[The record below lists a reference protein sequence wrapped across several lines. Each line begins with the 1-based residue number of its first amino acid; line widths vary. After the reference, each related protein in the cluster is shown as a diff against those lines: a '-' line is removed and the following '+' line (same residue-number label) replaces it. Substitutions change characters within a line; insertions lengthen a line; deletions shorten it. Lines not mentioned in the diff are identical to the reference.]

1 MLSLFPQRPAAGAWH
16 RPESRGAANFAAA
29 EVLARPLA
37 LARGTAREE
46 LRALGRESDPA
57 LFFEGL
63 LGCAARRQAAGDLAL
78 AVELYATVARH
89 AAAGAGPVQALGI
102 RAQAS
107 LDAILGR
114 GASGPRAEF
123 LLRHFAE
130 QASDPA
136 AIFAMGAAG
145 AVFRLTRVA
154 ALGRLAV
161 SPGANL
167 FTRGFGARATA
178 SLAGFALEAPAFT
191 LAGRAANAA
200 LGRPQ
205 DWGGEALARE
215 FASSYLVLGGLK
227 LAGWGSGAAY
237 RGLAGPAGAARPL
250 RALFQQGGMLSGI
263 VLGHSLE
270 ERLGLRSPV
279 DGATTLVDSLAMLL
293 QFNVAGNLTRQAF
306 GPRFATWE
314 RGLDLRAE
322 TLARALPPRFSGP
335 GFGAP
340 ELAWAGS
347 APDALSRGP
356 RPEILSPHLA
366 AMEMHGESGGSGP
379 PSVRLPRMGIRRPLD
394 NPSAERLNRR
404 EAERQ
409 LRALVPRGF
418 VEAADLERPGFV
430 SRLLTCFGVTD
441 HAFDQGAFRRGFEI
455 ARAHPERV
463 ARLAFDVDE
472 VYLHWAFSP
481 ADLFRGTLERGVE
494 AMYRH
499 TEPSLLEYPS
509 FETSAGV
516 KLNFFERLWFNGIQ
530 RLFPGRL
537 RQHIQ
542 FHPGVRAFQLGL
554 RLGQDK
560 NLIMATTGPAGR
572 ILRLANEDPAMK
584 MIYFGKGP
592 AEPVTIAEVRE
603 GLNIYTREDLVL
615 AMREAAGGE
624 IRYPEN
630 PQVESYLAKIR
641 EFPGNGVKLK
651 HPAIALLRGKRP
663 FDTLVDDSAST
674 FAMLGGMDGFAVL
687 QPPSARPSRTLN
699 FTFLSPDLYLDRMA
713 NGYVHELGEVLAAA
727 TRPASRR
734 LDSGVTAPENY
745 PLQRFAIEI
754 PWDKFGAEFV
764 APNREL
770 RVLGRRLAR
779 ALPAAD
785 PAAGERTPL
794 SLSEAQL
801 HRLAE
806 RLHREF
812 ELILDERPGTVSV
825 EAAHTAMLR
834 DLAQSSPE
842 DFQAMLDRYFTA
854 REQSLLPQAA
864 RPLAERQS
872 PYFARLTAVLAAKKA
887 VCQLL
892 GLDPAQHSRE
902 VLVRHGRAVL
912 SGEAARRHGAN
923 HMMTGYADGG
933 EVGVGVA
940 FSEPGVWSSGLA
952 SFGLGLAGDR
962 SRATP
967 PAQLALAHAAHKAT
981 LATHDIQ
988 RFNHHRLEEIRRG
1001 PGGEYLLTGR
1011 TLQAAR
1017 ELRGDAGSLEPLAVH
1032 ALDFRIGD
1040 ATVALVAV
1048 PSLDRRR
1055 ESRERLVPFG
1065 VGESPATRPA
1075 EPEAVYLSGADGRFS
1090 LPRDRM
1096 SVAILGDVSGTRAVE
1111 LARQGHFPLSIER
1124 NPEILE
1130 MMERLFETE
1139 DAESTRNDARSRPLS
1154 GEFVLGDWY
1163 ETSVRADRVEAY
1175 FPLHI
1180 GDLPRPEDPARPAA
1194 VAEFLDRALLS
1205 KIVPG
1210 GGAYVVSEYA
1220 PFIQDLENLVRTRPD
1235 LELVSAEYHHRDVPI
1250 VAGYSVSS
1258 PFRDNSWLVFRR
1270 KPGNF

>member
-1 MLSLFPQRPAAGAWH
+1 MLSLFPQRPVAGAWH
-16 RPESRGAANFAAA
+16 RPESRGTANFAAA

-37 LARGTAREE
+37 LARGAVREE
-46 LRALGRESDPA
+46 LRALEREGDPS
-57 LFFEGL
+57 LFLEGL
-63 LGCAARRQAAGDLAL
+63 LACAARREAAGDLEL
-78 AVELYATVARH
+78 AAEIYASV
-89 AAAGAGPVQALGI
+89 AGAIPGPYQA
-102 RAQAS
+102 RAQRA
-107 LDAILGR
+107 LDAVVGR
-114 GASGPRAEF
+114 GAAGPRAEF
-123 LLRHFAE
+123 LLRRFAE

-136 AIFAMGAAG
+136 ALCAMGAAG

-154 ALGRLAV
+154 TLGRLAV

-200 LGRPQ
+200 LGRTQ
-205 DWGGEALARE
+205 EWSGAAWARD

-237 RGLAGPAGAARPL
+237 RGLAGPAGAVREGPL
-250 RALFQQGGMLSGI
+250 RTLFQQTGMFGGI

-270 ERLGLRSPV
+270 GRLGLRPHV
-279 DGATTLVDSLAMLL
+279 DGATTFVDSLAMLL

-306 GPRFATWE
+306 GPRFAAWE

-322 TLARALPPRFSGP
+322 RLATALPRRLTGP

-340 ELAWAGS
+340 QLAWAGAAPQSTSRRPS
-347 APDALSRGP
+347 A
-356 RPEILSPHLA
+356 EIVPPHAA
-366 AMEMHGESGGSGP
+366 AMTMHGEGLGGSGAP
-379 PSVRLPRMGIRRPLD
+379 PPVRLPRMGIRRPLD
-394 NPSAERLNRR
+394 NPSAERLNRQ

-418 VEAADLERPGFV
+418 VEAADLQSPRFV

-441 HAFDQGAFRRGFEI
+441 HPFDQGAFRQGFEI

-481 ADLFRGTLERGVE
+481 ADLFRGTMERGAE
-494 AMYRH
+494 AVYRH
-499 TEPSLLEYPS
+499 TEPGLLDYPA
-509 FETSAGV
+509 FQTAPGV
-516 KLNFFERLWFNGIQ
+516 KLNVFERLWFNGIQ

-537 RQHIQ
+537 RQRVQ

-615 AMREAAGGE
+615 AMREAADGE

-630 PQVESYLAKIR
+630 PLVESYLAKIR
-641 EFPGNGVKLK
+641 EFPANGVKLK

-674 FAMLGGMDGFAVL
+674 FAMLGGTEGFAVL

-699 FTFLSPDLYLDRMA
+699 FTFLSPDHYLDRMA
-713 NGYVHELGEVLAAA
+713 NGYVHELGEILAGAE
-727 TRPASRR
+727 RPVSRR
-734 LDSGVTAPENY
+734 LDSGITAPEDY
-745 PLQRFAIEI
+745 PFQRFAIEI

-770 RVLGRRLAR
+770 RHLGRRLAR
-779 ALPAAD
+779 ALPAAS
-785 PAAGERTPL
+785 PAAGARAPL
-794 SLSEAQL
+794 SLSEVQL
-801 HRLAE
+801 QRLTA
-806 RLHREF
+806 RLHREL
-812 ELILDERPGTVSV
+812 ELLLDERPGTVSV
-825 EAAHTAMLR
+825 EASHTAMLR

-842 DFQAMLDRYFTA
+842 DFQAMLDRYFTS
-854 REQSLLPQAA
+854 RELSFLPQAS
-864 RPLAERQS
+864 RPLAEREGFYYS
-872 PYFARLTAVLAAKKA
+872 RLAAVMAAKRA

-902 VLVRHGRAVL
+902 VLIRQGRAVL
-912 SGEAARRHGAN
+912 SGEAARRKGAGN
-923 HMMTGYADGG
+923 MMTAYADDG
-933 EVGVGVA
+933 ELGVGIA
-940 FSEPGVWSSGLA
+940 LAEPDIWSSGLV
-952 SFGLGLAGDR
+952 SFGLGLTDGRVRYTQPHRHAM
-962 SRATP
+962 
-967 PAQLALAHAAHKAT
+967 AQAAHRAT

-988 RFNHHRLEEIRRG
+988 QFNHHRAAEVGRG
-1001 PGGEYLLTGR
+1001 PDGGYVLTGR

-1017 ELRGDAGSLEPLAVH
+1017 ELRGDAGSREPLAVR
-1032 ALDFRIGD
+1032 ALDFRLGD

-1048 PSLDRRR
+1048 PSLDRARARR
-1055 ESRERLVPFG
+1055 MSLAPFG
-1065 VGESPATRPA
+1065 VGEESASPQAA
-1075 EPEAVYLSGADGRFS
+1075 SPEAVYLEADGRLE
-1090 LPRDRM
+1090 LPRRNM
-1096 SVAILGDVSGTRAVE
+1096 SVAILGDVSGTRAVA
-1111 LARQGHFPLSIER
+1111 LARQGHFPISIER
-1124 NPEILE
+1124 HPEMLE
-1130 MMERLFETE
+1130 LMERLFETE
-1139 DAESTRNDARSRPLS
+1139 EDAASGNGAGSRPWS
-1154 GEFVLGDWY
+1154 GEFLPGDWY
-1163 ETSVRADRVEAY
+1163 ETSTKADRVEAY
-1175 FPLHI
+1175 FPLHV
-1180 GDLPRPEDPARPAA
+1180 GDIPRPENPERPAA
-1194 VAEFLDRALLS
+1194 VAEFLDKALLS

-1210 GGAYVVSEYA
+1210 GGGYVVSEYA
-1220 PFIQDLENLVRTRPD
+1220 PLIQDLADLIGRRSD
-1235 LELVSAEYHHRDVPI
+1235 LELVSAEYHRRDIPI
-1250 VAGYSVSS
+1250 VAGYAVAS
-1258 PFRDNSWLVFRR
+1258 PFRDNSWVVFRR
-1270 KPGNF
+1270 RH

>member
-1 MLSLFPQRPAAGAWH
+1 MQHRPVAGARH
-16 RPESRGAANFAAA
+16 RPESRGAADFAAA

-37 LARGTAREE
+37 LARGAAREE
-46 LRALGRESDPA
+46 LRALARETDPD
-57 LFFEGL
+57 LFLQGL
-63 LGCAARRQAAGDLAL
+63 LACAARREAAGDLELAAEL
-78 AVELYATVARH
+78 YSAVEQHA
-89 AAAGAGPVQALGI
+89 AAAGALREGPLRN
-102 RAQAS
+102 RAQGA
-107 LDAILGR
+107 LDAIVGR
-114 GASGPRAEF
+114 GAAGPRAEF
-123 LLRHFAE
+123 LLRRFAE

-136 AIFAMGAAG
+136 ALFAMGAAG

-154 ALGRLAV
+154 TLGRLAV

-200 LGRPQ
+200 LGREQ
-205 DWGGEALARE
+205 DWSGGVLARD

-227 LAGWGSGAAY
+227 LAGWLSGSLY
-237 RGLAGPAGAARPL
+237 RGLAGPAGAVRERPL
-250 RALFQQGGMLSGI
+250 QILFQQGGMLGGI

-270 ERLGLRSPV
+270 ERFGLRFPV
-279 DGATTLVDSLAMLL
+279 EGATTLVDSLAMLL

-306 GPRFATWE
+306 GPRFAAWE

-322 TLARALPPRFSGP
+322 TVASLLPPRLSGP

-340 ELAWAGS
+340 EFAWAGPT
-347 APDALSRGP
+347 PDSTSR
-356 RPEILSPHLA
+356 RPAAGIVPPHAA
-366 AMEMHGESGGSGP
+366 AMVMHGEGLGGGEASP
-379 PSVRLPRMGIRRPLD
+379 VRLPRMGIRRPLD
-394 NPSAERLNRR
+394 NPSTERLNRQ

-418 VEAADLERPGFV
+418 VEAADLQSPHFV

-441 HAFDQGAFRRGFEI
+441 HPFDQGAFRRGFEI

-481 ADLFRGTLERGVE
+481 ADLFRGTMERGAE
-494 AMYRH
+494 AVYRH
-499 TEPSLLEYPS
+499 TEPGLLDYPA
-509 FETSAGV
+509 FRTVPGV
-516 KLNFFERLWFNGIQ
+516 KLNVFERLWFDGVQ

-537 RQHIQ
+537 RQRVQ

-615 AMREAAGGE
+615 AMREAADGE

-630 PQVESYLAKIR
+630 PLVESYLAKIR
-641 EFPGNGVKLK
+641 EFPANGVKLK

-674 FAMLGGMDGFAVL
+674 FAMLGGMEGFAVL

-699 FTFLSPDLYLDRMA
+699 FTFLSPDHYLDRMA
-713 NGYVHELGEVLAAA
+713 NGYVHELGEILAGAE
-727 TRPASRR
+727 RPASRR
-734 LDSGVTAPENY
+734 LDSGITAPEDY
-745 PLQRFAIEI
+745 PFQRFAIEI

-770 RVLGRRLAR
+770 RLLGRRLAR
-779 ALPAAD
+779 ALPAAA
-785 PAAGERTPL
+785 PAAEAHAPL

-801 HRLAE
+801 QSLTE

-812 ELILDERPGTVSV
+812 ERILDERPGTVSV

-834 DLAQSSPE
+834 DLAQGSPE
-842 DFQAMLDRYFTA
+842 DFQAMVDLYFTS
-854 REQSLLPQAA
+854 REQSSLPQAS
-864 RPLAERQS
+864 RPLAERGS
-872 PYFARLTAVLAAKKA
+872 PYFARLTAVLAAKQA

-892 GLDPAQHSRE
+892 GLDPAQYSKE
-902 VLVRHGRAVL
+902 VLVRQGRAVL
-912 SGEAARRHGAN
+912 TGEAARRQG
-923 HMMTGYADGG
+923 TGHVLTSYAEGG
-933 EVGVGVA
+933 EVGLGVA
-940 FSEPGVWSSGLA
+940 LIEPDIWSSGLT
-952 SFGLGLAGDR
+952 SFGLGIAGER
-962 SRATP
+962 TRRTNT
-967 PAQLALAHAAHKAT
+967 AQLALAHAAHKAT
-981 LATHDIQ
+981 RATHDVQ
-988 RFNHHRLEEIRRG
+988 QFNHHRVEEIQRG
-1001 PGGEYLLTGR
+1001 PGGAYLLTGR

-1017 ELRGDAGSLEPLAVH
+1017 ELRGDAGSRDPLAVWG
-1032 ALDFRIGD
+1032 LDFRIGE

-1048 PSLDRRR
+1048 PSLDRGGTRR
-1055 ESRERLVPFG
+1055 ARLSPFG
-1065 VGESPATRPA
+1065 FGEAPPAPA
-1075 EPEAVYLSGADGRFS
+1075 AFPEPVYLSARGGQFT
-1090 LPRDRM
+1090 LPRENMR
-1096 SVAILGDVSGTRAVE
+1096 VAILGDVSGMRAVE
-1111 LARQGHFPLSIER
+1111 LGRRGHYPLSIER
-1124 NPEILE
+1124 DPEMLE
-1130 MMERLFETE
+1130 MTERLFESE
-1139 DAESTRNDARSRPLS
+1139 RAAFSREGGRRPMR

-1163 ETSVRADRVEAY
+1163 ETSVQAERVEAY
-1175 FPLHI
+1175 FPLHV
-1180 GDLPRPEDPARPAA
+1180 GDIPRPEDPARPAA

-1210 GGAYVVSEYA
+1210 GGGYVVSEHA
-1220 PFIQDLENLVRTRPD
+1220 PLIRDLADLVSRRPD
-1235 LELVSAEYHHRDVPI
+1235 LELVSSEYHHRDIPI
-1250 VAGYSVSS
+1250 VAGYAVAS

-1270 KPGNF
+1270 RP

>member
-1 MLSLFPQRPAAGAWH
+1 MLSFLQHRPLAGAGH
-16 RPESRGAANFAAA
+16 RPESRGAADFAAA
-29 EVLARPLA
+29 DVLARPLV
-37 LARGTAREE
+37 LARGAVREE
-46 LRALGRESDPA
+46 LRALERETDPS
-57 LFFEGL
+57 LFLEGL
-63 LGCAARRQAAGDLAL
+63 LACAARREAAGDLEL
-78 AVELYATVARH
+78 AAEIYSSI
-89 AAAGAGPVQALGI
+89 AGTNLGTQQG
-102 RAQAS
+102 RAQRA
-107 LDAILGR
+107 LDAIVGR
-114 GASGPRAEF
+114 GAAGPRAEF
-123 LLRHFAE
+123 LLRRFAE

-136 AIFAMGAAG
+136 ALFAMGAAG

-154 ALGRLAV
+154 TLGRLTV

-178 SLAGFALEAPAFT
+178 SLAGFVLEAPAFT

-200 LGRPQ
+200 LGRTQ
-205 DWGGEALARE
+205 DWSGEALARD

-237 RGLAGPAGAARPL
+237 RGLAGPAGAVRERPL
-250 RALFQQGGMLSGI
+250 RTLFQQTGMFGGIL
-263 VLGHSLE
+263 LGHSLE
-270 ERLGLRSPV
+270 ERLGLRPHV
-279 DGATTLVDSLAMLL
+279 DGATTFVDSLALLL

-306 GPRFATWE
+306 GPRFAAWE

-322 TLARALPPRFSGP
+322 TLDNALPTRLSGP
-335 GFGAP
+335 GFGGLQ
-340 ELAWAGS
+340 LAWAGPGPHSSSRHLS
-347 APDALSRGP
+347 A
-356 RPEILSPHLA
+356 EIVPPH
-366 AMEMHGESGGSGP
+366 AMAMAMHGEGTGKSAP
-379 PSVRLPRMGIRRPLD
+379 PSLRLPRMGIRRPLD
-394 NPSAERLNRR
+394 NPSAERLNRQ

-418 VEAADLERPGFV
+418 VEAADLQSPHFV

-441 HAFDQGAFRRGFEI
+441 HPFDQGAFRKGFEI

-481 ADLFRGTLERGVE
+481 SDLFHGTMERGAE

-499 TEPSLLEYPS
+499 TEPGLLDYPA
-509 FETSAGV
+509 FQTAPGV

-537 RQHIQ
+537 RQRVQ

-615 AMREAAGGE
+615 AMREAADGE

-630 PQVESYLAKIR
+630 PLVESYLAKIR
-641 EFPGNGVKLK
+641 EFPANGVKLK

-674 FAMLGGMDGFAVL
+674 FAMLGGMEGFAVL

-699 FTFLSPDLYLDRMA
+699 FTFLSPDHYLDRMA
-713 NGYVHELGEVLAAA
+713 NGYVHELGEILAGAE
-727 TRPASRR
+727 RPVSRR
-734 LDSGVTAPENY
+734 LDSGITAPEDY
-745 PLQRFAIEI
+745 PFQRFAIEI

-770 RVLGRRLAR
+770 RHLGRRLAR
-779 ALPAAD
+779 ALPAAA
-785 PAAGERTPL
+785 PAAEARAPL
-794 SLSEAQL
+794 SLSEVQL
-801 HRLAE
+801 QRLAE

-812 ELILDERPGTVSV
+812 ERILDERPGMVSV

-842 DFQAMLDRYFTA
+842 DFQAMLDRYFTP
-854 REQSLLPQAA
+854 REQSFLPQAS
-864 RPLAERQS
+864 RPLAERGS
-872 PYFARLTAVLAAKKA
+872 FYYSRLAAVMAAKQA
-887 VCQLL
+887 ACQLL

-902 VLVRHGRAVL
+902 VLIRQGRAVL
-912 SGEAARRHGAN
+912 SGEAARRNGTGN
-923 HMMTGYADGG
+923 MMTGYADDG
-933 EVGVGVA
+933 EVGVGIALV
-940 FSEPGVWSSGLA
+940 EPDFWGSGVVG
-952 SFGLGLAGDR
+952 FGLSLTNGRVRYTRPHQHALAQAAH
-962 SRATP
+962 RAT
-967 PAQLALAHAAHKAT
+967 LS
-981 LATHDIQ
+981 THDIQ
-988 RFNHHRLEEIRRG
+988 RFNHHRAAEIGRG
-1001 PGGEYLLTGR
+1001 PDGAYFLTGR

-1017 ELRGDAGSLEPLAVH
+1017 ELRGDAGSRSPLVVH
-1032 ALDFRIGD
+1032 ALDFRLGD
-1040 ATVALVAV
+1040 ATVALVAI
-1048 PSLDRRR
+1048 PSLDRPRTHR
-1055 ESRERLVPFG
+1055 ARLAPFG
-1065 VGESPATRPA
+1065 VGENSADPQAAPSQ
-1075 EPEAVYLSGADGRFS
+1075 AVYLDVGGRLE
-1090 LPRDRM
+1090 LPRQNM

-1111 LARQGHFPLSIER
+1111 LARRGHFPISIER
-1124 NPEILE
+1124 QPEMLE
-1130 MMERLFETE
+1130 LMERLFETE
-1139 DAESTRNDARSRPLS
+1139 EAEASRNGAGGRSWR
-1154 GEFVLGDWY
+1154 GEFLPGDWY
-1163 ETSVRADRVEAY
+1163 ETSTKADRVEAY

-1180 GDLPRPEDPARPAA
+1180 GDLPRPEDPGRASA
-1194 VAEFLDRALLS
+1194 VADFLDRALLS

-1210 GGAYVVSEYA
+1210 GGGYVVSEYA
-1220 PFIQDLENLVRTRPD
+1220 PFIRDLEQLVSSRPD
-1235 LELVSAEYHHRDVPI
+1235 LEVVSAEYHHREVPI

-1258 PFRDNSWLVFRR
+1258 PFRDNSWLIFRR
-1270 KPGNF
+1270 KP

>member
-46 LRALGRESDPA
+46 LRTLGRESDPA

-63 LGCAARRQAAGDLAL
+63 LGCAARRQAVGDLEL
-78 AVELYATVARH
+78 AVELYAAVARH
-89 AAAGAGPVQALGI
+89 AAAGAEPVQALGF

-136 AIFAMGAAG
+136 ALFAMGAAG

-200 LGRPQ
+200 LGRTQ
-205 DWGGEALARE
+205 EWGGEALGRE

-250 RALFQQGGMLSGI
+250 RTLFQQGGMFSGI
-263 VLGHSLE
+263 LLGHSLE
-270 ERLGLRSPV
+270 ERLGLRPRV
-279 DGATTLVDSLAMLL
+279 DGATTFVDSLAMLL
-293 QFNVAGNLTRQAF
+293 QFNVAGNLTRHAF
-306 GPRFATWE
+306 GPGFAAWE
-314 RGLDLRAE
+314 RGLDLRVE
-322 TLARALPPRFSGP
+322 GLSRSPPRSHGP
-335 GFGAP
+335 GFGAG
-340 ELAWAGS
+340 ELAWTGP
-347 APDALSRGP
+347 APDSPSRGL
-356 RPEILSPHLA
+356 RPESFPPHLA
-366 AMEMHGESGGSGP
+366 AMVMHGEGGGSDLA
-379 PSVRLPRMGIRRPLD
+379 SVRLPRMGIRRPLE
-394 NPSAERLNRR
+394 NPSAERLNRQ

-418 VEAADLERPGFV
+418 VEAADLQSPHFV

-441 HAFDQGAFRRGFEI
+441 HPFDQGAFRRGFEI

-499 TEPSLLEYPS
+499 TEPSLLEYPA
-509 FETSAGV
+509 FETASGV

-537 RQHIQ
+537 RQRIQ

-630 PQVESYLAKIR
+630 PQFESYLAKIR
-641 EFPGNGVKLK
+641 EFPANGVKLK
-651 HPAIALLRGKRP
+651 HPAIALLRGKRA

-674 FAMLGGMDGFAVL
+674 FAMLGGMEGFAVL

-727 TRPASRR
+727 PRPVSRR
-734 LDSGVTAPENY
+734 LDSGATAPEDY

-754 PWDKFGAEFV
+754 PWGKFGAEFV

-785 PAAGERTPL
+785 LAAGERTPL

-825 EAAHTAMLR
+825 EAAHSAMLR

-864 RPLAERQS
+864 QPLAERQS

-912 SGEAARRHGAN
+912 SGEAARRLGDN

-933 EVGVGVA
+933 EVGVGIA
-940 FSEPGVWSSGLA
+940 LAEPGIWGSGLA
-952 SFGLGLAGDR
+952 SFGLGLSGDR
-962 SRATP
+962 SRSTS

-981 LATHDIQ
+981 RATHNIQ
-988 RFNHHRLEEIRRG
+988 MFNHHRLKEIRRG

-1011 TLQAAR
+1011 TLEAAR
-1017 ELRGDAGSLEPLAVH
+1017 ELRGDAGSREPLAVQ

-1048 PSLDRRR
+1048 PSLDRVRARR
-1055 ESRERLVPFG
+1055 TRLAPFG
-1065 VGESPATRPA
+1065 VSEEPAAPPA
-1075 EPEAVYLSGADGRFS
+1075 PPEAVYLTGAGGRFE
-1090 LPRDRM
+1090 LPQKSM

-1111 LARQGHFPLSIER
+1111 LARQGHLPLSIER
-1124 NPEILE
+1124 HPEMLE
-1130 MMERLFETE
+1130 LMERLFETE
-1139 DAESTRNDARSRPLS
+1139 RAESSRNDPRSRPLS

-1175 FPLHI
+1175 FPLHV

-1220 PFIQDLENLVRTRPD
+1220 PFIQDLEHLVRSRPD